1 MMRKHMSATKYCNIH
16 VQWHDEKPMNEE
28 TSELPLS
35 ELPIKQCHTYVQ
47 IVEIP
52 QADEQHNP

>member
-1 MMRKHMSATKYCNIH
+1 MSATKYCNIH

-28 TSELPLS
+28 TSELPLN

>member
-1 MMRKHMSATKYCNIH
+1 
-16 VQWHDEKPMNEE
+16 MNEE
-28 TSELPLS
+28 TSELPLN